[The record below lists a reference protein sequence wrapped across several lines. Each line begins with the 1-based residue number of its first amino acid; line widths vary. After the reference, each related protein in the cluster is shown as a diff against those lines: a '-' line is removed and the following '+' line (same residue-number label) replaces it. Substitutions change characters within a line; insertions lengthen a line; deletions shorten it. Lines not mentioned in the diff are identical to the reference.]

1 VIIKNLPW
9 EQQMESN
16 AKSITL
22 DNLARG
28 ILPLELWVEIF
39 PYLNVASI
47 KNCLRSC
54 KAFEYLF
61 LPLLAAKRNYF
72 MVGRVMQYSDRPFDE
87 SGKKN

>member
-1 VIIKNLPW
+1 MNT
-9 EQQMESN
+9 MEST
-16 AKSITL
+16 AKSISL
-22 DNLARG
+22 DNLAHG
-28 ILPLELWVEIF
+28 VFPIELWIEIF

-72 MVGRVMQYSDRPFDE
+72 IVGRVMRYNHRPFDE
-87 SGKKN
+87 RGKLT